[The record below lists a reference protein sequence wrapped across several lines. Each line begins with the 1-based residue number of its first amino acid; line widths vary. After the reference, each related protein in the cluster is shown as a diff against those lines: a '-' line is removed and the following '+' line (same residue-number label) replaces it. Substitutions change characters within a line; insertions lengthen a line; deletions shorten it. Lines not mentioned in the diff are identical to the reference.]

1 MKSATNLFRDL
12 FPFSQ
17 PMAERKAAAVRELL
31 DTVSGLSPYDVATEL
46 TSQVIPGI
54 VDQQNL
60 HMRFKL
66 LEDARQEAEKA
77 LPVLERHID
86 SSVLPLPLPAT
97 TSALTADNLLKA
109 LTTSYFDIAKKITEG
124 SQHKGLTHLL
134 QRTIHRAMLLISRRQ
149 NLAYR
154 SYARPSATSWLM
166 LHELYQM
173 ARQLRA
179 RIPDAE
185 ISPIEHQ
192 YLSALLFAYLE
203 PSKLPRAELAAAIFY
218 TQQLS
223 VHARITEIT
232 PEINARKSAAPMFL
246 VRPDEGSPGTPLL
259 RLALGA
265 PIFDGYIV
273 DCSGVLD
280 TLNKSVER
288 AADHPGEPGLE
299 IPPALRQTLQ
309 LAIGSQSM
317 RRFGRKR
324 FKPHAD
330 LVGGITQVIPFIEG
344 DAPSRRAVDVTKH
357 KGHHSFSP
365 SEWSLIDQSPDGFLV
380 RFIQGDKWQVGVGNI
395 VALQPRESSRVH
407 ICLVR
412 RISSTNQGRL
422 ELGLQALSP
431 QVSIVP
437 LPGHGENR
445 RGIYLHSLPAFG
457 NRPGIIAHP
466 GHLAS
471 GHKIRLTNS
480 GSDHL
485 LQVGRRLEA
494 SEGLEFF
501 ALVPL

>member
-1 MKSATNLFRDL
+1 MKSATRLFRDL

-46 TSQVIPGI
+46 TTQVIPSI
-54 VDQQNL
+54 VEQSNL

-86 SSVLPLPLPAT
+86 SSVLPLPLAAT

-109 LTTSYFDIAKKITEG
+109 LATGYFDISRKISEG
-124 SQHKGLTHLL
+124 SHQKGLTHLL

-154 SYARPSATSWLM
+154 TYARPSSTSWLM
-166 LHELYQM
+166 LHELYQT
-173 ARQLRA
+173 ARNLRI
-179 RIPDAE
+179 RVPDAK

-203 PSKLPRAELAAAIFY
+203 PSKLPRAELAAAIFC
-218 TQQLS
+218 TQQLA
-223 VHARITEIT
+223 VHASIAEIT
-232 PEINARKSAAPMFL
+232 PELNTHKAAAPYFL
-246 VRPDEGSPGTPLL
+246 VRPDEGNPGTPLL
-259 RLALGA
+259 RLALGT
-265 PIFDGYIV
+265 PIFDGFIV

-280 TLNKSVER
+280 TLDKSVER
-288 AADHPGEPGLE
+288 AADHPGEPGID

-309 LAIGSQSM
+309 LAIGNQSM

-330 LVGGITQVIPFIEG
+330 LVGGIKEVIPFIEG
-344 DAPSRRAVDVTKH
+344 NALSRRSVDIPKH
-357 KGHHSFSP
+357 NGHRTFSP

-380 RFIQGDKWQVGVGNI
+380 RFIQGNKWQVGVGNI
-395 VALQPRESSRVH
+395 VALQPRESSKVH
-407 ICLVR
+407 VCMVR
-412 RISSTNQGRL
+412 RISSTNQGLL

-431 QVSIVP
+431 QVSVVP

-457 NRPGIIAHP
+457 NRPGIIACP
-466 GHLAS
+466 GQLAS
-471 GHKIRLTNS
+471 GHKIRLANS
-480 GSDHL
+480 GPDHL